1 MDEEEFI
8 EVIGVEHLK
17 TILSDLSPKDIVTP
31 AYEKWI
37 PCQRS
42 GYTILNLETGVVS
55 GLGVEQN
62 QLPLDDD
69 LFIVLYTISSLEN
82 PVSPEELLSD
92 EEYEEYEEFNDD
104 PSEYTPDILS
114 EFCKKEGIDEDERKI
129 SILADR
135 FEENDYWNYNKWETG
150 VLNEYYDAIQ
160 EEHYTFKTVDQEV

>member
-1 MDEEEFI
+1 MDEEYV

-17 TILSDLSPKDIVTP
+17 TILTTLSPKDIVTP
-31 AYEKWI
+31 AYNEWI
-37 PCQRS
+37 ACQRS
-42 GYTILNLETGVVS
+42 GYTILNLETGEVS

-62 QLPLDDD
+62 QLPLDDS

-82 PVSPEELLSD
+82 PVKAEDLLSD

-104 PSEYTPDILS
+104 PSGYTPDILS

-150 VLNEYYDAIQ
+150 VLNEYYDALQ